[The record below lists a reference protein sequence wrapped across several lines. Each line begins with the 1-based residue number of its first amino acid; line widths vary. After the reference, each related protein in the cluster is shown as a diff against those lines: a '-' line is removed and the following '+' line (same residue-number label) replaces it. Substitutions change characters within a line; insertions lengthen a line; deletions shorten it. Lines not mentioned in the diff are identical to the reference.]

1 MANDRLIFIAGSMRS
16 GTTILHKILCTATE
30 THPYITETWF
40 LVDQLH
46 AYLRGRERYDVRHR
60 DYFGEIENFDRFY
73 RDTLERFFEVTRKNL
88 SDPQVLVLKNPEI
101 SGQLPLLGG
110 WFKDALFIIN
120 VRNPLDIIASIV
132 EVGERHRKDGIRSE
146 QSLMGR
152 DMYMLSNFVKRY
164 YISSFDV
171 NNPVH
176 DRILFV
182 RYEDMMSDVK
192 KECERIGSFCG
203 LTFPTGKLHALGDE
217 NAGSA
222 NMDPEIRLQDPFSGA
237 FWSELYNKNLST
249 QRIGRHTEVL
259 TAGEI
264 DKVKKYCAD
273 FNQVYKYW

>member
-16 GTTILHKILCTATE
+16 GTTILHKILCTAAE

-73 RDTLERFFEVTRKNL
+73 RDTLERFFKVTRKNL

-132 EVGERHRKDGIRSE
+132 EVGERHRKDRIRSE

-192 KECERIGSFCG
+192 KECERIGNFCG
-203 LTFPTGKLHALGDE
+203 LTFPAGKLHTLGE
-217 NAGSA
+217 ESAGSA

-264 DKVKKYCAD
+264 DMVKKYCAD
-273 FNQVYKYW
+273 FNQIYKYW